1 MSLVKDPKV
10 KIISW
15 IIYFHTYS
23 SFLPLDDIII
33 YLQLLPL
40 VTYLVVIVLTWYKN
54 FKKIWYEYLSCM
66 KNFKLSHTKAI
77 QISILDLV
85 CRTSIYTISRIQI
98 NSYQFMKIPKHTHV
112 CCLPSLMLPLHFPI
126 PKAFLFPDTPNAYT
140 RVISKLYTP

>member
-1 MSLVKDPKV
+1 MNYLFSCLL
-10 KIISW
+10 IL
-15 IIYFHTYS
+15 
-23 SFLPLDDIII
+23 LPLNNIII

-40 VTYLVVIVLTWYKN
+40 VTYLIVIVLTWYN
-54 FKKIWYEYLSCM
+54 FKKKIWYEYLSCM
-66 KNFKLSHTKAI
+66 KIFKLSHTKAI

-85 CRTSIYTISRIQI
+85 CRTSIYTFISRIHI

-112 CCLPSLMLPLHFPI
+112 CCLPPFMLPLHLPI